1 MYIPNYNSAL
11 FLFYAEGSFAVDY
24 PEYVR
29 AVLSRKHYGQ
39 TRKYRR

>member
-1 MYIPNYNSAL
+1 MHTPIYNSAL
-11 FLFYAEGSFAVDY
+11 FLLYAEGSFAVDY
-24 PEYVR
+24 FEYVK

>member
-11 FLFYAEGSFAVDY
+11 FSLYAEGSFAVDY
-24 PEYVR
+24 SEYVR

>member
-11 FLFYAEGSFAVDY
+11 LELCAKESFAVDY
-24 PEYVR
+24 SEYVR